1 MTGVKERLAIT
12 AQIGAMIAS
21 GQITYDKLKP
31 KYKNLITPMTPEDE
45 ETIRKAE
52 EKRQRRAAKRAKR
65 ED

>member
-1 MTGVKERLAIT
+1 MTGIKERLAVT

-31 KYKNLITPMTPEDE
+31 KYKQLITPITEADE

-52 EKRQRRAAKRAKR
+52 EKRQRRAAKRAQR
-65 ED
+65 AD